1 MASSHDLVDF
11 YVFKNDQGNLGR
23 ILVLIVLKNFCKKI
37 VLNVLVS
44 LTSSCMNTV
53 KLTWT
58 ILVDLAAFLQF
69 RHNC

>member
-11 YVFKNDQGNLGR
+11 YVFKNDQSNLGR

-37 VLNVLVS
+37 VNGLVS

-69 RHNC
+69 R